1 MEDGHA
7 EAAAGLEHAR
17 SLADSASNVLD
28 ILKRHE
34 RGDKL
39 GLAVAEGQRGGVGDA
54 VVAFRVSLARE
65 SHRRRR
71 DVDADDPVTPRSEVA
86 READL
91 PAADVDRQ
99 PAGDP
104 PFGA

>member
-1 MEDGHA
+1 MAQLRQFTERPNGRTPA
-7 EAAAGLEHAR
+7 ESAGDAVARAR

-65 SHRRRR
+65 
-71 DVDADDPVTPRSEVA
+71 
-86 READL
+86 ADL